1 MGKSMNNVYGDDH
14 VQCNPTHKAAI
25 LVTSCDKYQDL
36 WEPFFTLFFR
46 YWPDCPYP
54 VYLGTNHLM
63 HDNPRVKTI
72 AVGDDTDWSSGFRG
86 MLEEIPH
93 PYVIVLIEDYLLTK
107 YVDTVR
113 IDRLITYME
122 EKGAGCLRLF
132 PGSGHDLPYL
142 DNPEVGEISKGADY
156 RLSLQAAIWNKQT
169 LLELL
174 REGESA
180 WELELNGTKRTNN
193 LDVPFLCV
201 TGDSPIPYFCTGV
214 VKGKWVREAV
224 ELCEKEGIKV
234 DLTVRSVQTPV
245 DRFLRSEIIS
255 KLIGVI
261 RNLFVQLRR

>member
-1 MGKSMNNVYGDDH
+1 MTVMNKTAVL
-14 VQCNPTHKAAI
+14 I
-25 LVTSCDKYQDL
+25 SSCDNYQDL

-54 VYLGTNHLM
+54 VYLGTNHLIYD
-63 HDNPRVKTI
+63 HPRVKTI
-72 AVGDDTDWSSGFRG
+72 GVGDDTDWSSSFRCT
-86 MLEEIPH
+86 LEQIPC
-93 PYVIVLIEDYLLTK
+93 PYVIVMIEDFLPTK
-107 YVDTVR
+107 SVDTAK

-122 EKGAGCLRLF
+122 AKGAGCLRLF
-132 PGSGHDLPYL
+132 PCPGPDLLCL
-142 DNPEVGEISKGADY
+142 DNPEVGGISKGADY

-180 WELELNGTKRTNN
+180 WELELNGTKRTND

-224 ELCEKEGIKV
+224 ELCEKEGIEV

-261 RNLFVQLRR
+261 RNLFVPLRR

>member
-1 MGKSMNNVYGDDH
+1 MTIKQSVNKVA
-14 VQCNPTHKAAI
+14 VLI
-25 LVTSCDKYQDL
+25 SSCDKYQDL
-36 WEPFFTLFFR
+36 WSPFFTLFFR

-54 VYLGTNHLM
+54 VYLGTNNLKY
-63 HDNPRVKTI
+63 NNKRVKMI
-72 AVGDDTDWSSGFRG
+72 AIGDEVDWSSDFRC
-86 MLEEIPH
+86 MLERISQQ
-93 PYVIVLIEDYLLTK
+93 YVIVLMEDFLLIK
-107 YVDTVR
+107 SVDTTK

-122 EKGAGCLRLF
+122 AKGAGCLRLF
-132 PGSGHDLPYL
+132 PCPGPDLPCL

-156 RLSLQAAIWNKQT
+156 RSSLQAAIWNKQT

-180 WELELNGTKRTNN
+180 WELEINGTKRTND

-224 ELCEKEGIKV
+224 ELCEKEGIEV

-245 DRFLRSEIIS
+245 DRFLRSARVGR
-255 KLIGVI
+255 LIEFARERSTI
-261 RNLFVQLRR
+261 ANKFINFVKSHQ

>member
-1 MGKSMNNVYGDDH
+1 MTVMNKTAVL
-14 VQCNPTHKAAI
+14 I
-25 LVTSCDKYQDL
+25 SSCDKYQDL

-54 VYLGTNHLM
+54 VYLGTNHLVYG
-63 HDNPRVKTI
+63 HPGVKTI
-72 AVGDDTDWSSGFRG
+72 TAGDDTDWSSSFRCT
-86 MLEEIPH
+86 LEQIQYPE
-93 PYVIVLIEDYLLTK
+93 VIVMMEDFLPTK
-107 YVDTVR
+107 SVDTAK
-113 IDRLITYME
+113 IEKLITYMQA
-122 EKGAGCLRLF
+122 KGAGCLRLC
-132 PGSGHDLPYL
+132 PRPDLSCL

-180 WELELNGTKRTNN
+180 WELELNGTKRTND

-214 VKGKWVREAV
+214 TKGKWVREAV
-224 ELCEKEGIKV
+224 ELCKKEGIEV

-245 DRFLRSEIIS
+245 DRFIRSEIIS

-261 RNLFVQLRR
+261 KRLFSGNFI

>member
-1 MGKSMNNVYGDDH
+1 MHKS
-14 VQCNPTHKAAI
+14 KAAI

-54 VYLGTNHLM
+54 VYLGTNHLRY
-63 HDNPRVKTI
+63 DNNRVKTI
-72 AVGDDTDWSSGFRG
+72 GVGDDTDWSSSFRC
-86 MLEEIPH
+86 MLEQIPQ
-93 PYVIVLIEDYLLTK
+93 PYVIVLIEDYLLTQHI
-107 YVDTVR
+107 DTTV
-113 IDRLITYME
+113 IEGLITYME
-122 EKGAGCLRLF
+122 DKGAGCLRLYPC
-132 PGSGHDLPYL
+132 PGPDLPCS
-142 DNPEVGEISKGADY
+142 DNPLGGEISKGADY

-174 REGESA
+174 RDGESA
-180 WELELNGTKRTNN
+180 WELELNGTKRTND

-201 TGDSPIPYFCTGV
+201 TGNSPIPYFCTGV

-224 ELCEKEGIKV
+224 ELCEKEGIEV

-261 RNLFVQLRR
+261 KRLFVPLRR